1 MDDFG
6 HCEIVVFVQTAA
18 MIGLAPLVVPG
29 LSMTPEFYVRG
40 QLGAERL
47 FLLHDL
53 QGDQGR
59 GHWKLLKK
67 IGDANGIDPA
77 YQPGT
82 ALRADGGRIDLPSPQ
97 ALPGMNNILNA
108 NYNAAFTLW
117 QTLYGDIFAYD
128 DPPLDGLSPPVTYYA
143 HPTRRSLRHV

>member
-1 MDDFG
+1 MSG
-6 HCEIVVFVQTAA
+6 
-18 MIGLAPLVVPG
+18 
-29 LSMTPEFYVRG
+29 G

-108 NYNAAFTLW
+108 NYPIYR
-117 QTLYGDIFAYD
+117 QYGLFRLTITPCTDA
-128 DPPLDGLSPPVTYYA
+128 P
-143 HPTRRSLRHV
+143 